1 MQTATRKM
9 IAKLAIKILPQDSWL
24 YKHSMN
30 VFFRTTYKFRMRH
43 QKSIAFEFPITDK
56 CNLNCVSCI
65 TYAPLIPGKEP
76 LLKYDIN
83 SFRNDLEQLKQIDS
97 KQNRISTINLTGG
110 EALLNPNIEEYIKC
124 ARSNFPN
131 STLRIRTNGCLISK
145 MPKPFWDICKG
156 NNVELAITEYPL
168 THIKNAKDIIRD
180 HGIKVHTSVYNGNIK
195 KMFAWPLTTKG
206 DQKDSHKI
214 CPQANNGYLWIVN
227 GKAYKC
233 AANCFVYILNQHF
246 GLNFQTTDQDT
257 LDIHKI
263 TNTND
268 IIDFATKPIPFCKY
282 CDYKKARY
290 GMNWTKSKQILSEW
304 VL

>member
-1 MQTATRKM
+1 MQTATRKI

-30 VFFRTTYKFRMRH
+30 VFFRATYKFRMRR
-43 QKSIAFEFPITDK
+43 QKYMAFEFPITDK
-56 CNLNCVSCI
+56 CNLNCASCI
-65 TYAPLIPGKEP
+65 TYSPLLSEKKAQ
-76 LLKYDIN
+76 LKYDIN

-131 STLRIRTNGCLISK
+131 SSLRIRTNGRLINK
-145 MPKPFWDICKG
+145 MQQTFWDACKI
-156 NNVELAITEYPL
+156 NNVEIAITNYPL
-168 THIKNAKDIIRD
+168 AHIKDAKDVIIA
-180 HGIKVHTSVYNGNIK
+180 HGLKVHTSVYNGNDK
-195 KMFAWPLTTKG
+195 KMFVWPLSIKG
-206 DQKDSHKI
+206 EQKNSHKI
-214 CPQANNGYLWIVN
+214 CPQANNGYLWIAN

-246 GLNFQTTDQDT
+246 GLNFQTTEQDT

-263 TNTND
+263 TNMDAIT
-268 IIDFATKPIPFCKY
+268 DFAASPIPFCKY
-282 CDYKKARY
+282 CDHKKAEY
-290 GMNWTKSKQILSEW
+290 GLEWAKSNKQLCEW
-304 VL
+304 VR